1 MSDTPRTDEAKYH
14 CTNAE
19 RYNKTYLDAEFV
31 VTADFAEKLEREL
44 NSAQSENTRLRA
56 ALAASKSP
64 CVYCSLPAEEW
75 SKCKQGFPG
84 CGRMDD
90 AMGCP
95 ELGASMALEE
105 LKERANAL
113 IAAGDDL
120 DPHGDNDYCD
130 CIPGDIRLCKH
141 CHEASVNWNK
151 AKAAFTNP
159 I

>member
-113 IAAGDDL
+113 VVAGDDL
-120 DPHGDNDYCD
+120 SVGIDSVLSAT
-130 CIPGDIRLCKH
+130 DILELKT
-141 CHEASVNWNK
+141 NWRH
-151 AKAAFTNP
+151 ARAAFTNP